1 LNYGAPGSRVGI
13 GYDLH
18 RLVPGRP
25 LFVGTVQVPYTFGL
39 FGHSDGDVLCHA
51 IADALLGAAAL
62 GEIGVHFPDSD
73 PRWKGI
79 SGASILDRVVVLLA
93 GGGFRVG
100 NVDATLIAE
109 RPRLAIHR
117 DAMISGIAGALGID
131 PARVS
136 VKIKSNEGCDAT
148 GRGEAIAAQAVALV
162 EAL

>member
-1 LNYGAPGSRVGI
+1 VNYADWGPRVGI

-25 LFVGTVQVPYTFGL
+25 LFIGTVQVPYTFGL
-39 FGHSDGDVLCHA
+39 FGHSDADVLCHA

-73 PRWKGI
+73 PQWKGV
-79 SGASILDRVVVLLA
+79 SGGVILDRVVALLA
-93 GGGFRVG
+93 GRGFRVA
-100 NVDATLIAE
+100 NIDAIVVAE
-109 RPRLAIHR
+109 RPRLAAHH
-117 DAMISGIAGALGID
+117 DAMVAGLAQALGID

-148 GRGEAIAAQAVALV
+148 GRGEAIAAHAIAMIEAV
-162 EAL
+162 